1 MTPVSLDPPSA
12 YERAGPQRLR
22 SLTGGPAIH
31 CLCPIRPVSLLI
43 YRRSN
48 HGEEFEN
55 GHRRDASYSADPHPA
70 AYALH
75 CDKHWRVR
83 VATVKR
89 IDHIEIQNIK
99 GILHRPLKVTIWPNR
114 PTILVAP
121 NGFGKSSIAAAFASL
136 RKNRLELSKDYLHKG
151 DETLSPLLR
160 ITFAEPAIPVV
171 TKYADS
177 TTNDISSVFDVAVLN
192 SQLVSKAKVL
202 KINGASIPQSAIEVE
217 PITLVAKIPAKVKLQ
232 YAAASVR
239 AQFGANGKLLPNLT
253 QVFSRP
259 RLLAELGRSVDFSKA
274 AQVGQ
279 QAPLQALRN
288 RINSLAG
295 TSAQI
300 SAAIPTSEIQA
311 VLAVRHVEQI
321 VTAMKKCVDPL
332 GSDLDYC
339 LGAIQVH
346 DLWAASKAAFRAA
359 MEYAQYEEDLAAY
372 QNLFQTMRTTWRNI
386 RPEEVKGAL
395 VVRFP
400 RANQISN
407 GERDVLSFIGQL
419 LRARVQLRKE
429 NCILVVDELFDYLDD
444 ANLVACQYYLSNM
457 LGDFKAEGRQL
468 FALIMTHLDPGYFKT
483 FVFAKQHI
491 EYLQRATVPTRV
503 VEKVIAKRGHP
514 SIKDEI
520 SRAYLHHHPTPATL
534 VAEFVALGLDASLDD
549 STKFAAHVV
558 AELQKYKADAPC
570 DPIAV
575 CCAIRL
581 RIEQKIFA
589 QLDAANQNDFLNTFT
604 TNAKLD
610 FAQNLGIPVPEVFY
624 FLGVIYNAALH
635 IWENLDNFSP
645 LASKLENRTIR
656 QMILSA
662 V

>member
-1 MTPVSLDPPSA
+1 MT
-12 YERAGPQRLR
+12 
-22 SLTGGPAIH
+22 
-31 CLCPIRPVSLLI
+31 
-43 YRRSN
+43 
-48 HGEEFEN
+48 
-55 GHRRDASYSADPHPA
+55 
-70 AYALH
+70 
-75 CDKHWRVR
+75 
-83 VATVKR
+83 TVKR
-89 IDHIEIQNIK
+89 IDHIEITNIK
-99 GILHRPLKVTIWPNR
+99 GISHKPIKVSIWPNK

-121 NGFGKSSIAAAFASL
+121 NGFGKSSIAAGFAAL
-136 RKNRLELSKDYLHKG
+136 RKGRLELSKDYLHKG

-160 ITFAEPAIPVV
+160 ITYAEPTIPAV
-171 TKYADS
+171 TKEAND

-217 PITLVAKIPAKVKLQ
+217 PITLVSKIPAKVKLQ
-232 YAAASVR
+232 YAVASVR
-239 AQFGANGKLLPNLT
+239 AQFGVNGKLLPNLT
-253 QVFSRP
+253 PVFSKP
-259 RLLAELGRSVDFSKA
+259 MLLAELGRSVDFSKA
-274 AQVGQ
+274 SQVGQ
-279 QAPLQALRN
+279 QKPLQSLRN

-295 TSAQI
+295 TSTQI
-300 SAAIPTSEIQA
+300 SAAIPASAIQTA
-311 VLAVRHVEQI
+311 LAVRHIEQI
-321 VTAMKKCVDPL
+321 VTAMKKCDVLL

-346 DLWAASKAAFRAA
+346 DLWVANKATCKAAF
-359 MEYAQYEEDLAAY
+359 EYAQYEEDLAAY
-372 QNLFQTMRTTWRNI
+372 ESLFQTMRTTWRNI
-386 RPEEVKGAL
+386 HPEEVKGAL

-468 FALIMTHLDPGYFKT
+468 FTLIMTHLDPGYFET
-483 FVFAKQHI
+483 FVFANQHV
-491 EYLQRATVPTRV
+491 EYLQRASVPTRI
-503 VEKVIAKRGHP
+503 VEKIIAKRVHP
-514 SIKDEI
+514 SIKAEI

-534 VAEFVALGLDASLDD
+534 VAEFVALGLDASLDN
-549 STKFAAHVV
+549 STKFSAHVA
-558 AELQKYKADAPC
+558 AELQKYKLGAPC

-575 CCAIRL
+575 CCAVRL
-581 RIEQKIFA
+581 EIERKIYA
-589 QLDAANQNDFLNTFT
+589 KLDATNQSGFLNTFT

-610 FAQNLGIPVPEVFY
+610 FAQNCGISVQEVWY
-624 FLGVIYNAALH
+624 LLGVIYNAALH
-635 IWENLDNFSP
+635 IWENQDNFSP

>member
-1 MTPVSLDPPSA
+1 MT
-12 YERAGPQRLR
+12 
-22 SLTGGPAIH
+22 
-31 CLCPIRPVSLLI
+31 
-43 YRRSN
+43 
-48 HGEEFEN
+48 
-55 GHRRDASYSADPHPA
+55 
-70 AYALH
+70 
-75 CDKHWRVR
+75 
-83 VATVKR
+83 TVKR
-89 IDHIEIQNIK
+89 IDHIEIKNIK
-99 GILHRPLKVTIWPNR
+99 GIFHKQLNVAIWPNR

-121 NGFGKSSIAAAFASL
+121 NGFGKSSIAAAFAAL
-136 RKNRLELSKDYLHKG
+136 RKSRLDLSKDFLHKG
-151 DETLSPLLR
+151 DETLSPLVR
-160 ITFAEPAIPVV
+160 ITYAESNIPIV
-171 TKYADS
+171 TKDANGHA
-177 TTNDISSVFDVAVLN
+177 NDISNVFDIAVLN

-239 AQFGANGKLLPNLT
+239 AQFGVNGKLLPNLT
-253 QVFSRP
+253 PVFSKP
-259 RLLAELGRSVDFSKA
+259 MLLAELGRLVDFSKA
-274 AQVGQ
+274 SQVGQ
-279 QAPLQALRN
+279 QMPLLVLQN
-288 RINSLAG
+288 RINSLTG

-300 SAAIPTSEIQA
+300 SAAVPAAELQAALA
-311 VLAVRHVEQI
+311 VLHIAQI
-321 VTAMKKCVDPL
+321 VTAMKKCAVPL

-346 DLWAASKAAFRAA
+346 NLWAANKGVFKKVI
-359 MEYAQYEEDLAAY
+359 EYAQYEEDHAAY
-372 QNLFQTMRTTWRNI
+372 ESLFQTMRTTWRNI
-386 RPEEVKGAL
+386 GPEEVKGAL

-419 LRARVQLRKE
+419 LRARVQFRKD

-457 LGDFKAEGRQL
+457 LGAFKAEGRQL
-468 FALIMTHLDPGYFKT
+468 FALIMTHLDPGYFET

-491 EYLQRATVPTRV
+491 EYLQRATVSTRV

-514 SIKDEI
+514 SIKAEI

-558 AELQKYKADAPC
+558 AELQKYKVGVPC

-575 CCAIRL
+575 CCAVRL
-581 RIEQKIFA
+581 EIERKIYA
-589 QLDAANQNDFLNTFT
+589 QLDAANQIGFLTTFT

-610 FAQNLGIPVPEVFY
+610 FAQNLGIPVPEVCY
-624 FLGVIYNAALH
+624 LLGIIYNAALH
-635 IWENLDNFSP
+635 IWENRDNFSP